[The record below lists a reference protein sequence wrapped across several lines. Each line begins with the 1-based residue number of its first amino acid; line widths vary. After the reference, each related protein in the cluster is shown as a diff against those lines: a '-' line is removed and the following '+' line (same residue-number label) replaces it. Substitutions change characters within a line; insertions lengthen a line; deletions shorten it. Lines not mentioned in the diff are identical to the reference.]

1 MTAIRN
7 LFIFIII
14 SISFFVLINLKNSF
28 SHETVDHDL
37 VLNSTYNESCLSVG
51 NEHRPVWECY
61 EVILGPEAY
70 RTSVYITHSSGD
82 RHHVISFNKDN
93 QQRFRFTPTKQGKW
107 CFSKIGKNQDSSTS
121 HQQCVDINTP
131 KPDYAKGF
139 VTTEDAKWIR
149 TATGKAFVP
158 QYIMYDKPN
167 IEAGINEFVMDHGF
181 TGFHIIHLRDF
192 LKNPEYFEAVVLK
205 TYRVGGVTHFW
216 LWGDA
221 ARQTTPDTYG
231 VDVEKL
237 YDEIIARLSPI
248 PGWTLGYGFDLFEW
262 VADGEVSKLREM
274 MHKKT
279 SYRHLI
285 GARGYKN
292 EYRQVDEGLD
302 YASWEWH
309 RPTYADYRR
318 HIDKAK
324 GRPAFS
330 EDRFRIR
337 PSGQHGYKNYNFEMT
352 RRGLW
357 HSLFAGGVA
366 NIWGYQKGDQA
377 FSSPYPNKDQLLIY
391 RQFADEYFSRDSKVT
406 APYFED
412 AVCLSVNTNNVSS
425 ACYIEDVDEI
435 TFNQHIADER
445 QLSVID
451 VKKSA
456 QELAVSVDEKSR
468 LRLPRKSDWVVLI
481 R

>member
-1 MTAIRN
+1 MTGIRH
-7 LFIFIII
+7 LFILLAVP
-14 SISFFVLINLKNSF
+14 FFLFTSCKNGVLY
-28 SHETVDHDL
+28 ETLDHDS
-37 VLNSTYNESCLSVG
+37 VLNAKYDESCLSI
-51 NEHRPVWECY
+51 NDEYRPVWECY
-61 EVILGPEAY
+61 EIILGPKS
-70 RTSVYITHSSGD
+70 TKTTVYITHSSGD
-82 RHHVISFNKDN
+82 RHHVVSFNKDN
-93 QQRFRFTPTKQGKW
+93 RHRFRFTPTKQGRW
-107 CFSKIGKNQDSSTS
+107 CFSKTEKTQNKRDQD
-121 HQQCVDINTP
+121 CIDINAP
-131 KPDYAKGF
+131 KPAYANGF
-139 VTTEDAKWIR
+139 VATDGNKWIR
-149 TATGKAFVP
+149 TATGKAFIP
-158 QYIMYDKPN
+158 QYVMYDKPT
-167 IEAGINEFVMDHGF
+167 IEAGVDEFVVGHGF
-181 TGFHIIHLRDF
+181 TGFHIVHLRDF
-192 LKNPEYFEAVVLK
+192 LKNPEYFEAAVLK
-205 TYRVGGVTHFW
+205 TYRAGGVTHFW

-221 ARQTTPDTYG
+221 TRQQTPDTYD
-231 VDVEKL
+231 VDVDQL
-237 YDEIIARLSPI
+237 YYEIIARLAPI

-262 VADGEVSKLREM
+262 VTEDEISKFREM
-274 MHKKT
+274 MNKET

-285 GARGYKN
+285 GGRGHKN
-292 EYRQVDEGLD
+292 QYREVDKNLD

-309 RPTYADYRR
+309 RPTYSDYRQ
-318 HIDKAK
+318 HIEKAN
-324 GRPAFS
+324 GRPVFS

-337 PSGQHGYKNYNFEMT
+337 SSLRHAYKDYDFEMT

-391 RQFADEYFSRDSKVT
+391 RQFADTFFTRQSKVI

-412 AVCLSVNTNNVSS
+412 AVCLSVNTNNVSD

-435 TFNQHIADER
+435 TFNQKVPDEP

-456 QELAVSVDEKSR
+456 QESSVSLDNESR